1 MNEKTLKKPIGMGK
15 VYAILVIALFLVCLI
30 SACCGHYSLDPI
42 TCLKIMILEPFGIEG
57 SWSELDVN
65 VMVGLRLPRIVAAI
79 LVGACLAISGAS
91 YQSTFQNPLVSPDI
105 LGVSSGACVGAA
117 AAILM
122 HLPNLMIMIMAFAT
136 GILTVAATVAI
147 PKILRSESNIML
159 VLSGIVVGGVTGSI
173 MGIIKYVA
181 DPLSELPQITY
192 WTMGSLDGLTF
203 PILAFAA
210 VPITICVIVLIRM
223 SWWIDI
229 IAMGEQDAKTLG
241 ANVKR
246 IRLITILCSTLL
258 TAISVCMCGTIGWI
272 GLVIPHFARMFVG
285 ANNTRLMP
293 TAALLGAV
301 FLVGVDTIARNIGA
315 VEVPLGIITGLVGAP
330 FYAWLLY
337 RQGMSL
343 H

>member
-1 MNEKTLKKPIGMGK
+1 MRSNNLRPDKSIWK
-15 VYAILVIALFLVCLI
+15 VYITLILVLFLVCLI
-30 SACCGHYSLDPI
+30 SACCGHYSINPI

-57 SWSELDVN
+57 GWSDLDVD

-91 YQSTFQNPLVSPDI
+91 YQSTFQNPLVSPDV

-117 AAILM
+117 LAILLHM
-122 HLPNLMIMIMAFAT
+122 PNLMIMIMAFTTA
-136 GILTVAATVAI
+136 ILTVAATVTI

-181 DPLSELPQITY
+181 DPQSELPQITY

-203 PILAFAA
+203 PILAFAS
-210 VPITICVIVLIRM
+210 VPIAICIIILIRM

-229 IAMGEQDAKTLG
+229 IAMGETDAKTLG

-246 IRLITILCSTLL
+246 IRFITIICSTLL
-258 TAISVCMCGTIGWI
+258 TAISVCMCGTIGWV
-272 GLVIPHFARMFVG
+272 GLVVPHFARMFVG
-285 ANNTRLMP
+285 ANNTKLMP

-301 FLVGVDTIARNIGA
+301 FLVGVDTIARNIA
-315 VEVPLGIITGLVGAP
+315 MVEVPLGIITGLVGAP

-337 RQGMSL
+337 RQRMTL